1 MSAARLLPSMAARAI
16 GVDVMSSP
24 SATSVERFRSDLE
37 QVIAKDAD
45 VIVLHSGLF
54 GFANR
59 LDVPPRDIPGL
70 VLDIVDDIVG
80 PDRTLVMPT
89 FFFGFP
95 RERKYDDVLTRPDT
109 GAIAQLFMNRPT
121 STRSAQPMNSYAVEG
136 PRADELLSRPC
147 TTAWGKDGVM
157 AWFYDVDACYVT
169 LGVGTLLSNSYY
181 HMAEQW
187 EGVPYRYF
195 KRFVGE
201 RFHDGEPAGEC
212 SEVMYVRPLG
222 YTFDFLGVPV
232 DELMGARGLKTRPER
247 DDGVIMESMSMRDII
262 HTSQEILRDNIYAMV
277 TEPYRDGLKKWIAEG
292 HLEAEEAAVPEH
304 QRYTPSVA

>member
-1 MSAARLLPSMAARAI
+1 MGGADAR
-16 GVDVMSSP
+16 
-24 SATSVERFRSDLE
+24 TVERFRADLE
-37 QVIAKDAD
+37 QVIPADKD

-59 LDVPPRDIPGL
+59 LDVPARDIPGV

-89 FFFGFP
+89 YFFGFP
-95 RERKYDDVLTRPDT
+95 RERVFDDVRTRPDT
-109 GAIAQLFMNRPT
+109 GAIAEMFMNRAD
-121 STRSAQPMNSYAVEG
+121 TRRALQPMNSYAVKG
-136 PRADELLSRPC
+136 ADADVLLNRPC
-147 TTAWGKDGVM
+147 TTAWGKDGIM
-157 AWFYDVDACYVT
+157 AWFYEVDAQFVS
-169 LGVGTLLSNSYY
+169 LGVGSLLSCSYY

-201 RFHDGEPAGEC
+201 HLHDGEAVGPC

-222 YTFDFLGVPV
+222 FSFDFLGVPV
-232 DELMGARGLKTRPER
+232 DELMEHRGLKARSDNDR
-247 DDGVIMESMSMRDII
+247 GVIMESMSMRDII

-292 HLEAEEAAVPEH
+292 HLEAEVAAVPEH
-304 QRYTPSVA
+304 QRFTPQAAV